1 MNSRVGRYSRAA
13 MSGADEWLP
22 PARVQKPAYSPAGYI
37 PQIPQYDNLVN
48 NMKYLLLF
56 LLAPLLPA
64 QEKVDLY
71 TVNRIKA
78 EEFQNSK
85 VMENAFYLADV
96 YGPRLTGS
104 PGLKA
109 AAEWAVRRMTEWGLA
124 NPGMEKW
131 GPFGRGWT
139 CVHFSGS
146 LKEPQY
152 APLVGFARPWSP
164 GTKGP
169 VTGEPV
175 LAVIKTDADIDKFK
189 GKLKGKIVLSEE
201 PMALVSETDPDL
213 KRFTEAELSA
223 EMLAPDP
230 SARSP
235 FANPIPLVPGQP
247 RRPAGP
253 AGAPFDREAREKF
266 RDKLNQFLTDEG
278 VVVTIAPS
286 YRATSGVVFGSAAGS
301 QDPKKPLP
309 PPAVSMEVE
318 QYNRLARL
326 IEKKIPVTLEFDIQN
341 KFLDDTQDSF
351 TVTGDLPGTSRKDEV
366 VMLGAHL
373 DSWTGG
379 TGATDNGAGSAVVL
393 EAMRILKTLDL
404 KMARTVRMAL
414 WTGEEQG
421 LLGSRAYV
429 KEHFADRETMAL
441 KPEHARLSGYFNL
454 DNGTGKIRGAYLQ
467 GNDMMRPIFQAWL
480 DPFRD
485 YGANTVTIRNTGGTD
500 HQSFDAVGLPG
511 FQFIQDP
518 MDYSTETHHSS
529 ADVYDHLQA
538 GDLMEASAIMAAVVY
553 DAATRDEMLPRKP
566 LPKPQPPRKEGEGA
580 RPTSAGAGN

>member
-1 MNSRVGRYSRAA
+1 
-13 MSGADEWLP
+13 
-22 PARVQKPAYSPAGYI
+22 
-37 PQIPQYDNLVN
+37 
-48 NMKYLLLF
+48 MKHLWLF
-56 LLAPLLPA
+56 LLAPLLLA

-85 VMENAFYLADV
+85 VMENAFYLTDV

-139 CVHFSGS
+139 CVHFSGHQ
-146 LKEPQY
+146 KEPQY
-152 APLVGFARPWSP
+152 APLAGFARPWSP
-164 GTKGP
+164 GTNGP
-169 VTGEPV
+169 VFGEPV
-175 LAVIKTDADIDKFK
+175 LGVLKADADLDKFK
-189 GKLKGKIVLSEE
+189 GKLKGKMVLLEDPAPLLSETE
-201 PMALVSETDPDL
+201 PAL
-213 KRFTEAELSA
+213 KRFTDAELAA

-235 FANPIPLVPGQP
+235 FANPIPLIPGQP
-247 RRPAGP
+247 RPAGVPPFGP
-253 AGAPFDREAREKF
+253 AAREAREKF
-266 RDKLNQFLTDEG
+266 RDKVNQFLTGEG
-278 VVVTIAPS
+278 VLLTLSPS
-286 YRATSGVVFGSAAGS
+286 YRATSGIVFSAAAGS
-301 QDPKKPLP
+301 QDPKRPLP
-309 PPAVSMEVE
+309 PPSVALEVE
-318 QYNRLARL
+318 QYNRIARL
-326 IEKKIPVTLEFDIQN
+326 VDEKIPVRLEFDIEN

-351 TVTGDLPGTSRKDEV
+351 NVTAELPGTSKKDEL

-393 EAMRILKTLDL
+393 EAMRILKALDL

-429 KEHFADRETMAL
+429 KEHFADRETMTL
-441 KPEHARLSGYFNL
+441 KPEHAKLSGYFNL
-454 DNGTGKIRGAYLQ
+454 DNGTGKIRGVYLQ

-480 DPFRD
+480 EPFRD
-485 YGANTVTIRNTGGTD
+485 YSANTVTIRNTGGTD

-518 MDYSTETHHSS
+518 LDYMTETHHST
-529 ADVYDHLQA
+529 ADMYDHLQA

-566 LPKPQPPRKEGEGA
+566 LPKPQPPRREGEAG
-580 RPTSAGAGN
+580 RPASAGN

>member
-1 MNSRVGRYSRAA
+1 
-13 MSGADEWLP
+13 
-22 PARVQKPAYSPAGYI
+22 
-37 PQIPQYDNLVN
+37 
-48 NMKYLLLF
+48 MKYVPLLLF
-56 LLAPLLPA
+56 APLLLA
-64 QEKVDLY
+64 EEKVDLL

-131 GPFGRGWT
+131 GPFGKGWT
-139 CVHFSGS
+139 CVHFSAQQ
-146 LKEPQY
+146 KEPQF
-152 APLVGFARPWSP
+152 APLNGFARPWSP
-164 GTKGP
+164 GTNGA
-169 VTGEPV
+169 VSGEPV
-175 LAVIKTDADIDKFK
+175 LAVLRTDADLEKFK
-189 GKLKGKIVLSEE
+189 GKLKGKIVLLEDAR
-201 PMALVSETDPDL
+201 PLVSETEPDL
-213 KRFTEAELSA
+213 KRFTDTELAS

-247 RRPAGP
+247 PRAAGP
-253 AGAPFDREAREKF
+253 GPGQPFDREAREKF
-266 RDKLNQFLTDEG
+266 RDKVNQFLTDEG
-278 VVVTIAPS
+278 VLVTLTPS
-286 YRATSGVVFGSAAGS
+286 YRATSGIVFGMNAGS

-309 PPAVSMEVE
+309 PPSVALEVE
-318 QYNRLARL
+318 QYNRIARL
-326 IEKKIPVTLEFDIQN
+326 IDKKIPVTLEFDIQN
-341 KFLDDTQDSF
+341 KFLDDTLDSF
-351 TVTGDLPGTSRKDEV
+351 TVTGELPGAAKKDEL

-393 EAMRILKTLDL
+393 EAMRILKALDL
-404 KMARTVRMAL
+404 KMPRTVRMAL
-414 WTGEEQG
+414 WTGEEEG

-454 DNGTGKIRGAYLQ
+454 DNGTGKIRGVYLQ
-467 GNDMMRPIFQAWL
+467 GNDMMRSIFQAWL
-480 DPFRD
+480 DPFKD
-485 YGANTVTIRNTGGTD
+485 YSANTVTIRNTGGTD

-518 MDYSTETHHSS
+518 MDYSSDTHHST
-529 ADVYDHLQA
+529 ADMYDHLQA

-566 LPKPQPPRKEGEGA
+566 LPKPQPPRRREGEEG
-580 RPTSAGAGN
+580 RPVTAGASN

>member
-1 MNSRVGRYSRAA
+1 
-13 MSGADEWLP
+13 
-22 PARVQKPAYSPAGYI
+22 
-37 PQIPQYDNLVN
+37 
-48 NMKYLLLF
+48 MKYAWLL

-109 AAEWAVRRMTEWGLA
+109 AGEWAVRRMTEWGIA
-124 NPGMEKW
+124 NPNLEKW

-139 CVHFSGS
+139 CVHFSGQQ
-146 LKEPQY
+146 KEPQFT
-152 APLVGFARPWSP
+152 PLVGFARPWSP
-164 GTKGP
+164 GTNGP
-169 VTGEPV
+169 VSGDPIMV
-175 LAVIKTDADIDKFK
+175 SLKTDADLDKFK
-189 GKLKGKIVLSEE
+189 GKLKGKIVLLED
-201 PMALVSETDPDL
+201 PAPLVSETEPDL
-213 KRFTEAELSA
+213 KRFTEAELAS
-223 EMLAPDP
+223 EMMAPDP

-247 RRPAGP
+247 RRPAGQ
-253 AGAPFDREAREKF
+253 PFDRAAREKF
-266 RDKLNQFLTDEG
+266 RDKVNQFLVDEG
-278 VVVTIAPS
+278 VLVTLTPS
-286 YRATSGVVFGSAAGS
+286 YRATSGVVFGAAAGS

-309 PPAVSMEVE
+309 PPSVALEVE
-318 QYNRLARL
+318 QYNRIARL

-351 TVTGDLPGTSRKDEV
+351 TVTGELPGTTKKDEL

-393 EAMRILKTLDL
+393 EALRILKTLDL
-404 KMARTVRMAL
+404 KMPRTVRLAL

-441 KPEHARLSGYFNL
+441 KPEHGRLSGYFNL
-454 DNGTGKIRGAYLQ
+454 DNGTGKIRGVYLQ
-467 GNDMMRPIFQAWL
+467 GNDMMRP
-480 DPFRD
+480 D
-485 YGANTVTIRNTGGTD
+485 
-500 HQSFDAVGLPG
+500 LPG
-511 FQFIQDP
+511 LAGSFQGLRRQ
-518 MDYSTETHHSS
+518 HR
-529 ADVYDHLQA
+529 DHPQHRRHRPPVLRCRRPSRLPVHPGPARLRQPDA
-538 GDLMEASAIMAAVVY
+538 PFLRRCLRSFTGERSDGGLGDHGCGSLRCRNPRR
-553 DAATRDEMLPRKP
+553 DAAAQATAQTATASPSRGR
-566 LPKPQPPRKEGEGA
+566 A
-580 RPTSAGAGN
+580 RPSLSQWY

>member
-1 MNSRVGRYSRAA
+1 MKHA
-13 MSGADEWLP
+13 WL
-22 PARVQKPAYSPAGYI
+22 
-37 PQIPQYDNLVN
+37 L
-48 NMKYLLLF
+48 
-56 LLAPLLPA
+56 LLAPLLLA
-64 QEKVDLY
+64 EEKVDLY

-139 CVHFSGS
+139 CIHFSGHQ
-146 LKEPQY
+146 KEPQY
-152 APLVGFARPWSP
+152 APLIGFARPWSP
-164 GTKGP
+164 GTNGP
-169 VTGEPV
+169 VSGEPV
-175 LAVIKTDADIDKFK
+175 LATLRTDADLDKFK
-189 GKLKGKIVLSEE
+189 GKLKGKIVLLEDPRPLAAETE
-201 PMALVSETDPDL
+201 PAL
-213 KRFTEAELSA
+213 KRFTDAELAA

-230 SARSP
+230 SPRSP
-235 FANPIPLVPGQP
+235 FANPIPPIPGQP
-247 RRPAGP
+247 PRPAGQP
-253 AGAPFDREAREKF
+253 AAGQPFDREAREKF
-266 RDKLNQFLTDEG
+266 RDKVNQFLIDEG
-278 VVVTIAPS
+278 VLVTLSPS
-286 YRATSGVVFGSAAGS
+286 YRATSGIVFGAAAGS

-309 PPAVSMEVE
+309 PPSVALEVE
-318 QYNRLARL
+318 QYDRITRL

-351 TVTGDLPGTSRKDEV
+351 TVTGELTGASKKDEL

-393 EAMRILKTLDL
+393 EAMRILKALDL
-404 KMARTVRMAL
+404 KMARTVRVAL
-414 WTGEEQG
+414 WTGEEEG

-441 KPEHARLSGYFNL
+441 KPEHAKLSGYFNL

-480 DPFRD
+480 DPFKD
-485 YGANTVTIRNTGGTD
+485 YGASTVTIRNTGGTD

-518 MDYSTETHHSS
+518 LDYSTETHHSN

-538 GDLMEASAIMAAVVY
+538 GDLMEASAIMAAMVY

-566 LPKPQPPRKEGEGA
+566 LPKPQPPRKPGEEA
-580 RPTSAGAGN
+580 RPANAGAGN

>member
-1 MNSRVGRYSRAA
+1 
-13 MSGADEWLP
+13 
-22 PARVQKPAYSPAGYI
+22 
-37 PQIPQYDNLVN
+37 
-48 NMKYLLLF
+48 MKYAWLL

-109 AAEWAVRRMTEWGLA
+109 AGEWAVRRMTEWGIA
-124 NPGMEKW
+124 NPNLEKW

-139 CVHFSGS
+139 CVHFSGQQ
-146 LKEPQY
+146 KEPQFT
-152 APLVGFARPWSP
+152 PLVGFARPWSP
-164 GTKGP
+164 GTNGP
-169 VTGEPV
+169 VSGDPIMV
-175 LAVIKTDADIDKFK
+175 SLKTDADLDKFK
-189 GKLKGKIVLSEE
+189 GKLKGKIVLLED
-201 PMALVSETDPDL
+201 PAPLVSETEPDL
-213 KRFTEAELSA
+213 KRFTEAELAS
-223 EMLAPDP
+223 EMMAPDP

-247 RRPAGP
+247 RRPAGQ
-253 AGAPFDREAREKF
+253 PFDRAAREKF
-266 RDKLNQFLTDEG
+266 RDKVNQFLVDEG
-278 VVVTIAPS
+278 VLVTLTPS
-286 YRATSGVVFGSAAGS
+286 YRATSGVVFGAAAGS

-309 PPAVSMEVE
+309 PPSVALEVE
-318 QYNRLARL
+318 QYNRIARL

-341 KFLDDTQDSF
+341 KFLDETQDSF
-351 TVTGDLPGTSRKDEV
+351 TVTGELPGTTKKDEL

-393 EAMRILKTLDL
+393 EALRILKTLDL
-404 KMARTVRMAL
+404 KMPRTVRLAL

-429 KEHFADRETMAL
+429 KEHFADREDDGSSNPSMAVF
-441 KPEHARLSGYFNL
+441 PAYFNL
-454 DNGTGKIRGAYLQ
+454 DNGTGKIRGVYLQ

-480 DPFRD
+480 DPFKD
-485 YGANTVTIRNTGGTD
+485 YSASTVTIRNTGGTD

-518 MDYSTETHHSS
+518 LDYGSQTHHSS
-529 ADVYDHLQA
+529 ADVFDHLQA
-538 GDLMEASAIMAAVVY
+538 SDLMEASAIMAAVVY

-566 LPKPQPPRKEGEGA
+566 LPKPQPPRRPEGA
-580 RPTSAGAGN
+580 QGRPSASGTN

>member
-1 MNSRVGRYSRAA
+1 
-13 MSGADEWLP
+13 
-22 PARVQKPAYSPAGYI
+22 
-37 PQIPQYDNLVN
+37 
-48 NMKYLLLF
+48 MKYALLF
-56 LLAPLLPA
+56 LLAPLLLAQEPA
-64 QEKVDLY
+64 REPAREKVDLY

-124 NPGMEKW
+124 NPGLEKW

-139 CVHFSGS
+139 CIHFSAQQ
-146 LKEPQY
+146 KEPQF
-152 APLVGFARPWSP
+152 APLAGFARPWSP
-164 GTKGP
+164 GTNGP
-169 VTGEPV
+169 VSGEPV
-175 LAVIKTDADIDKFK
+175 LAILKTDADLDKFK
-189 GKLKGKIVLSEE
+189 GKLKGKIVLLED
-201 PMALVSETDPDL
+201 PAPLASETEPAL
-213 KRFTEAELSA
+213 KRFTDAELAA

-235 FANPIPLVPGQP
+235 FANPIPVVPGQP
-247 RRPAGP
+247 ARPAGQ
-253 AGAPFDREAREKF
+253 PFGPEAREKREKF
-266 RDKLNQFLTDEG
+266 RDKVNQFLTDEG
-278 VVVTIAPS
+278 VLVTLTPS
-286 YRATSGVVFGSAAGS
+286 YRGTSGIVFGAAAGS

-309 PPAVSMEVE
+309 PPSVALEVE
-318 QYNRLARL
+318 QYNRLTRL
-326 IEKKIPVTLEFDIQN
+326 MEKKIPVTLEFDIQN

-351 TVTGDLPGTSRKDEV
+351 TVTGELPGTSKKDEL
-366 VMLGAHL
+366 VMLGGHL

-379 TGATDNGAGSAVVL
+379 TGATDNGAGSAVAL
-393 EAMRILKTLDL
+393 EAIRILKALDL
-404 KMARTVRMAL
+404 KMARTVRVAL
-414 WTGEEQG
+414 WTGEEEG

-429 KEHFADRETMAL
+429 KEHFADRETMVL
-441 KPEHARLSGYFNL
+441 KPEHAKLSGYFNL

-467 GNDMMRPIFQAWL
+467 GNDMMRPIFEAWL
-480 DPFRD
+480 EPFKD

-518 MDYSTETHHSS
+518 IDYSSQTHHST
-529 ADVYDHLQA
+529 ADMYDHLQA

-566 LPKPQPPRKEGEGA
+566 LPKPEPPRRREGEGT

>member
-1 MNSRVGRYSRAA
+1 MKH
-13 MSGADEWLP
+13 LP
-22 PARVQKPAYSPAGYI
+22 
-37 PQIPQYDNLVN
+37 
-48 NMKYLLLF
+48 LF
-56 LLAPLLPA
+56 LLAPILLAQEPA
-64 QEKVDLY
+64 REKVDLY

-109 AAEWAVRRMTEWGLA
+109 AAEWAVRRMAEWGLA
-124 NPGMEKW
+124 NPGLEKW

-152 APLVGFARPWSP
+152 APLIGFARPWSP
-164 GTKGP
+164 GTNGP
-169 VTGEPV
+169 VSGEPV
-175 LAVIKTDADIDKFK
+175 LASLRTDADLDKFK
-189 GKLKGKIVLSEE
+189 GKLKGKIVLLEDSR
-201 PMALVSETDPDL
+201 PLLAETDPDL
-213 KRFTEAELSA
+213 KRYTDAELMA

-235 FANPIPLVPGQP
+235 FANPIPLIPGQP
-247 RRPAGP
+247 PRQGGP
-253 AGAPFDREAREKF
+253 AAGQPFNREAREKF
-266 RDKLNQFLTDEG
+266 RDKVNQFLVDEG
-278 VVVTIAPS
+278 ALVTLSPS
-286 YRATSGVVFGSAAGS
+286 YRATSGIVFGMNAGS

-309 PPAVSMEVE
+309 PPSVALEAE
-318 QYNRLARL
+318 QYNRIARL

-351 TVTGDLPGTSRKDEV
+351 TVTGELPGTSKKDEV

-393 EAMRILKTLDL
+393 EAMRILKALDV

-414 WTGEEQG
+414 WTGEEEG

-429 KEHFADRETMAL
+429 KEHFADRETMTL
-441 KPEHARLSGYFNL
+441 KPEHAKLSGYFNL
-454 DNGTGKIRGAYLQ
+454 DNGTGKIRGVYLQ
-467 GNDMMRPIFQAWL
+467 GNDMMRPVFQAWL

-485 YGANTVTIRNTGGTD
+485 YSANAVTIRNTGGTD

-518 MDYSTETHHSS
+518 LDYSTETHHST

-538 GDLMEASAIMAAVVY
+538 SDLIEASAIMAAVVY

-566 LPKPQPPRKEGEGA
+566 LPKPQPPRREGEEG
-580 RPTSAGAGN
+580 RPVSAGAGN

>member
-1 MNSRVGRYSRAA
+1 MNIMKHA
-13 MSGADEWLP
+13 WL
-22 PARVQKPAYSPAGYI
+22 
-37 PQIPQYDNLVN
+37 L
-48 NMKYLLLF
+48 
-56 LLAPLLPA
+56 LLAPLLMA
-64 QEKVDLY
+64 EEKVDLY

-131 GPFGRGWT
+131 GPFGKGWT

-146 LKEPQY
+146 LKEPQF
-152 APLVGFARPWSP
+152 APLNGFARPWSP
-164 GTKGP
+164 GTNGP
-169 VTGEPV
+169 VSGEPV
-175 LAVIKTDADIDKFK
+175 LAILKTDADLDKFK
-189 GKLKGKIVLSEE
+189 GKLKGKIVLLEE
-201 PMALVSETDPDL
+201 PAPLVSETEPEL
-213 KRFTEAELSA
+213 KRFTDAELSA
-223 EMLAPDP
+223 EMLAPEP
-230 SARSP
+230 SERSP

-247 RRPAGP
+247 PRQGGP
-253 AGAPFDREAREKF
+253 AAGQRFDPGAREAREKF
-266 RDKLNQFLTDEG
+266 RNKVNQFLVDEG
-278 VVVTIAPS
+278 VLVTLSPS
-286 YRATSGVVFGSAAGS
+286 YRATSGIVFGAAAGS
-301 QDPKKPLP
+301 YDPKKAV
-309 PPAVSMEVE
+309 PPASVALEAE
-318 QYNRLARL
+318 QYNRIARL
-326 IEKKIPVTLEFDIQN
+326 IDKKIPVTLEFDIQA
-341 KFLDDTQDSF
+341 KFLEDTLDSF
-351 TVTGDLPGTSRKDEV
+351 TVTGELPGTSKKDEL

-414 WTGEEQG
+414 WTGEEEG

-441 KPEHARLSGYFNL
+441 KPEHAKLSGYFNL

-467 GNDMMRPIFQAWL
+467 GNDMMRSIFQAWL
-480 DPFRD
+480 EPFRD
-485 YGANTVTIRNTGGTD
+485 YSATTVTIRNTGGTD

-518 MDYSTETHHSS
+518 MDYETETHHST
-529 ADVYDHLQA
+529 ADVFDHLRP

-566 LPKPQPPRKEGEGA
+566 LPKPQPPRREGQEG
-580 RPTSAGAGN
+580 RPAGAGAGN

>member
-1 MNSRVGRYSRAA
+1 
-13 MSGADEWLP
+13 
-22 PARVQKPAYSPAGYI
+22 
-37 PQIPQYDNLVN
+37 
-48 NMKYLLLF
+48 MKYFLPF
-56 LLAPLLPA
+56 LLAPFLLA

-85 VMENAFYLADV
+85 VMENAFYLSDV

-124 NPGMEKW
+124 NPNMEKW

-139 CVHFSGS
+139 CVHFSAS
-146 LKEPQY
+146 LKEPQF
-152 APLVGFARPWSP
+152 APLNGFARPWSP
-164 GTKGP
+164 GTNGA
-169 VTGEPV
+169 VSGEPI

-189 GKLKGKIVLSEE
+189 GKLKGKIVLSEDAM
-201 PMALVSETDPDL
+201 PLVTETDPDL
-213 KRFTEAELSA
+213 KRYTDAELAS

-230 SARSP
+230 GARSP

-247 RRPAGP
+247 RRPAGM
-253 AGAPFDREAREKF
+253 PFDREAREKF
-266 RDKLNQFLTDEG
+266 RDKLNEFLKEEG
-278 VVVTIAPS
+278 VLVSIAPS

-309 PPAVSMEVE
+309 PPSVALEVE
-318 QYNRLARL
+318 QYNRLVRL
-326 IEKKIPVTLEFDIQN
+326 LEKKVPVTLEFDIQN

-351 TVTGDLPGTSRKDEV
+351 TVTGELPGSSKKDEL

-393 EAMRILKTLDL
+393 EAMRILKALDL
-404 KMARTVRMAL
+404 KMPRTVRMAL
-414 WTGEEQG
+414 WTGEEEG
-421 LLGSRAYV
+421 LLGSHAYV

-441 KPEHARLSGYFNL
+441 KPEHSKLSGYFNL

-480 DPFRD
+480 EPFKD
-485 YGANTVTIRNTGGTD
+485 YGAATVTIRNTGGTD

-529 ADVYDHLQA
+529 ADVYDHLVA

-566 LPKPQPPRKEGEGA
+566 LPKPQPPRREGE
-580 RPTSAGAGN
+580 RPAAPAGAGN